1 MNLTNLL
8 HEKHIV
14 DSEGGGDMSKFFSGI
29 ENQVVCPILIKNNG
43 KSYLTLYYYTSRA
56 DSILHKN
63 AECILYF
70 QSKAEMELF
79 CTRNELTIEGDV
91 VEYDFDTPITNPI
104 DYTRILD
111 NWNLLNTVASTLG
124 MFFEGDL
131 KKYNSLYDLLFR
143 LKTPVEP
150 IPPICNIGKKQ
161 FNYLLR
167 IFRKRDRFFQRF
179 EKMNIID
186 YISSIR

>member
-1 MNLTNLL
+1 
-8 HEKHIV
+8 
-14 DSEGGGDMSKFFSGI
+14 MSKFFSGI
-29 ENQVVCPILIKNNG
+29 ENQVVYPILIKNNG

-56 DSILHKN
+56 DSILHKD

-70 QSKAEMELF
+70 QSQAEMAVF
-79 CTRNELTIEGDV
+79 CTRNELTIESDV
-91 VEYDFDTPITNPI
+91 VVYDFDTPITNPI

-143 LKTPVEP
+143 LNTPVEP
-150 IPPICNIGKKQ
+150 IPPTYNIGKKQ
-161 FNYLLR
+161 FNYLLK
-167 IFRKRDRFFQRF
+167 IFRKRERFFQRF
-179 EKMNIID
+179 EKLNIID